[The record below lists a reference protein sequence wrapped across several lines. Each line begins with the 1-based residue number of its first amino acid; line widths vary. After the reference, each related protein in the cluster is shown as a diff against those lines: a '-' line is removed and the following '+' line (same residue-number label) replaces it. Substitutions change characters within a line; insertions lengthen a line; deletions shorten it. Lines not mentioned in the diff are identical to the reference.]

1 MTPEERRHFNGEPPR
16 WLELAEED
24 MAWRRA
30 LMGCV
35 LVAVALLA
43 VLRQWGWL

>member
-16 WLELAEED
+16 WLELAEEN
-24 MAWRRA
+24 MRWRRV
-30 LMGCV
+30 LLSVV